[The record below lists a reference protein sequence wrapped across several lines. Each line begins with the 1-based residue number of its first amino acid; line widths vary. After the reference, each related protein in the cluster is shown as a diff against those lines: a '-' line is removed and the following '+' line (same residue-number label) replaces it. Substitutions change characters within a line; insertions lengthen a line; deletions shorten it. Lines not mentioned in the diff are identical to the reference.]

1 MHYLVQGLWLDLL
14 ELLEVLKTVVE
25 IVSVTSV
32 CVRIV
37 VGVFWFH
44 VGHLL
49 SSEVLLVLLLDVL
62 YVVLNLGH
70 RLLHRLAGHLLL
82 DHAVYLLL
90 LLIAKNS
97 ILSMILTHVV

>member
-1 MHYLVQGLWLDLL
+1 MHYLVQGLGLDLL
-14 ELLEVLKTVVE
+14 ELLEVLETAVEVVG
-25 IVSVTSV
+25 VTSV

-37 VGVFWFH
+37 IVVFWFH

-49 SSEVLLVLLLDVL
+49 SSEVLLVLLLGVL
-62 YVVLNLGH
+62 DVVLNLRH
-70 RLLHRLAGHLLL
+70 RLLHRLAVHLLL

-97 ILSMILTHVV
+97 ILSMILTHIV